1 MAGKKIVIAGAL
13 GYIGS
18 ALIDLYRDATDIEV
32 LLVDRLFVPDRL
44 ANLPGH
50 FRFIQSDIFDPS
62 SIMDH
67 VRNADI
73 LYLLVAEV
81 EAESSKDR
89 ETSVW
94 RNNFEACCNLV
105 KTVDKKTRVVFTSSG
120 NLFGGLKPGDN
131 FENLTE
137 KDTPCPKLP
146 YAESKYAMESFLRKQ
161 HPNHTIARLGTNF
174 GYAPGVRFNLVT
186 NIFTQRMLMG
196 RPILLHGGGKNFRP
210 SVHVRDAAAAL
221 KFIADRNDTIGE
233 VYHVARHNL
242 QICQL
247 AERIAKYNPACRL
260 EVVDKV
266 VPFNS
271 YQLSSDKLK
280 SLGFNFAW
288 DLEKGIEEMSRI
300 FGVCQSTSPAI
311 R

>member
-1 MAGKKIVIAGAL
+1 MSEKKIIIAGAL

-18 ALIDLYRDATDIEV
+18 ALIDLYRNQTDTEV
-32 LLVDRLFVPDRL
+32 LLIDRLFVPDRL

-50 FRFIQSDIFDPS
+50 FRFIQADIFDPTP
-62 SIMDH
+62 IMDH

-89 ETSVW
+89 EASVW

-105 KTVDKKTRVVFTSSG
+105 NALDKKTRVVFTSSG

-137 KDTPCPKLP
+137 KDTPSPKLP
-146 YAESKYAMESFLRKQ
+146 YAESKYAMEGFLREQ
-161 HPNHTIARLGTNF
+161 YPNHVIARLGTNF

-221 KFIADRNDTIGE
+221 KFLGERNDTVGE

-247 AERIAKYNPACRL
+247 AERIAKFNPACRL
-260 EVVDKV
+260 EIVDKE

-271 YQLSSDKLK
+271 YQLSSDKLR
-280 SLGFNFAW
+280 SLGFTFKW
-288 DLEKGIEEMSRI
+288 DLEKGIEEMSRV
-300 FGVCQSTSPAI
+300 FGACQA
-311 R
+311 RNLAV